1 MLGGTKGWTAMT
13 VAGISSTSTPL
24 GPASWPA
31 RTTSADNGVPAM
43 ADQGQGGGSFNLTTP
58 AGVADARG
66 QVAGA
71 LANAAA
77 KAQANLPQVADGGR
91 QAVQLS
97 AANSVVTDAVQANT
111 GLPAYSASAQPP
123 VYGTSLPRGNVI
135 DAVA

>member
-1 MLGGTKGWTAMT
+1 MT
-13 VAGISSTSTPL
+13 IAGISSTNTPL
-24 GPASWPA
+24 GPASWPTRSA
-31 RTTSADNGVPAM
+31 SADNGVPAVPG
-43 ADQGQGGGSFNLTTP
+43 QGQGGDNFNLTTP

-77 KAQANLPQVADGGR
+77 KAQANLPQVADGGK

-97 AANSVVTDAVQANT
+97 AANSVVTDAVQSNT
-111 GLPAYSASAQPP
+111 GLPAYGANAQPP
-123 VYGTSLPRGNVI
+123 DYGTSLPRGNLI